1 MFAPVVNMVFAIMP
15 PWIVFGLWPSF
26 LPGFH
31 KPIFCFLRIAVALLA
46 PGCPTDPDG
55 PPCTYILPS
64 STRCAH
70 VISHHFPLC
79 CPSAPTK
86 ISQDFHPISPPPPAP
101 RFPLEF
107 PGGSPLDFKV
117 GALWYS
123 LKRSRRVL
131 LRILPGI
138 SSDFPSGI
146 PNASHLRSLTLS
158 PRVLQRIS
166 KTSQFVAPLVPILFL
181 IQDPQG
187 ITWAYPL
194 AFQRLPLAGPWVPSS
209 FRVGL
214 SRFPI
219 DFPPGFPNCSHSCSQ
234 GVHFG
239 VRTQW
244 RSPCFLVGLPNLTPF
259 GFRKA
264 PPPSPR
270 FPNDY
275 TKPCNHEAL
284 TNFKMMV
291 LRPVYDQMRP

>member
-1 MFAPVVNMVFAIMP
+1 MSSGCGRVFYQVSTSLYFVFFESPLHCLPQGAPQIQM
-15 PWIVFGLWPSF
+15 
-26 LPGFH
+26 
-31 KPIFCFLRIAVALLA
+31 
-46 PGCPTDPDG
+46 G
-55 PPCTYILPS
+55 PPVHIYYPVLPDVLMWYPITFLYVAPAFPPRYPKI
-64 STRCAH
+64 STRF
-70 VISHHFPLC
+70 HH
-79 CPSAPTK
+79 
-86 ISQDFHPISPPPPAP
+86 HPPP

-131 LRILPGI
+131 LRILPGF
-138 SSDFPSGI
+138 SPDFPLGI

-244 RSPCFLVGLPNLTPF
+244 RSPCFLVGFPNLTPF
-259 GFRKA
+259 GFPKA